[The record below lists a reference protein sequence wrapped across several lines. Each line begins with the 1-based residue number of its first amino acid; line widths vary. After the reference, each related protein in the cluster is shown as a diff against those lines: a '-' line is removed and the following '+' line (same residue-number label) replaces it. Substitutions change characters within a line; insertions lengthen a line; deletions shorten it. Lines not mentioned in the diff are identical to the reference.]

1 MKSLFLSFGLLCG
14 LNLLNAQN
22 SDSIMLRKIFSEALT
37 NSDSYTNL
45 EYLCKNIGPRLSG
58 SENAAKA
65 VEYVNEIMNKKGFDR
80 VFKQACMVPHWVRGV
95 KEEGKIILGDKAIP
109 VGICALGGSIATAD
123 KGLRAQVIEVKSKE
137 ELIALG
143 KEKIKGKIVFYNRAM
158 DPTLINTMRA
168 YGGAANQRYAG
179 AIPAAQYGAV
189 GIVVRSLSLS
199 KQNFAHTGV
208 TNYSDT
214 IAKIP
219 ACAISTNG
227 ADELSQLLKSNP
239 NLEFYFKQSC
249 QSLAD
254 VPSHNVVAEIKGTA
268 SPEKI
273 IVVGGHLDAWDL
285 GEGAHDDGAGVMQ
298 SIEVLRI
305 FKAINY
311 TPKNSIRAV
320 AYMNEEN
327 GQRGGLKYAE
337 LAKNNNEMHVAAI
350 ESDAG
355 GFSPRGISVD
365 GSDAIRNKLKSWK
378 PLLEPYGIYDFTLSG
393 SGTDIEPLVE
403 TGVPGFSL
411 IPETQRYFDYHHSQ
425 EDTFEKVNKRELEL
439 GAAAMAA
446 FIYLVD
452 QHGF

>member
-1 MKSLFLSFGLLCG
+1 M
-14 LNLLNAQN
+14 
-22 SDSIMLRKIFSEALT
+22 
-37 NSDSYTNL
+37 
-45 EYLCKNIGPRLSG
+45 
-58 SENAAKA
+58 
-65 VEYVNEIMNKKGFDR
+65 
-80 VFKQACMVPHWVRGV
+80 
-95 KEEGKIILGDKAIP
+95 
-109 VGICALGGSIATAD
+109 
-123 KGLRAQVIEVKSKE
+123 
-137 ELIALG
+137 
-143 KEKIKGKIVFYNRAM
+143 
-158 DPTLINTMRA
+158 
-168 YGGAANQRYAG
+168 
-179 AIPAAQYGAV
+179 
-189 GIVVRSLSLS
+189 
-199 KQNFAHTGV
+199 
-208 TNYSDT
+208 
-214 IAKIP
+214 
-219 ACAISTNG
+219 
-227 ADELSQLLKSNP
+227 
-239 NLEFYFKQSC
+239 
-249 QSLAD
+249 
-254 VPSHNVVAEIKGTA
+254 AEIKGTA